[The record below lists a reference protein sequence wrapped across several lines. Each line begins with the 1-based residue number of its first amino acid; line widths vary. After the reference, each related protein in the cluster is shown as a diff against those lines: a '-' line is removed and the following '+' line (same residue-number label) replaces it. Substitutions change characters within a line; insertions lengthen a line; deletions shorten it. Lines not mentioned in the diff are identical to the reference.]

1 MKILI
6 VDDNLLNQKIVSF
19 HLKKM
24 NCEVICVTNW
34 REAMNIVKNDH
45 LDLIFMDIM
54 LPEKSGMQITHEI
67 REYEMY
73 AGIKERVPIVA
84 LTANTL
90 DNDKE
95 KCILSGMDDYIT
107 KPFSADDLYRAIN
120 NLVLKKL

>member
-54 LPEKSGMQITHEI
+54 LPEKSGMQITLEI

-107 KPFSADDLYRAIN
+107 KPFSADDLYMAIN
-120 NLVLKKL
+120 KLVLKNL

>member
-1 MKILI
+1 
-6 VDDNLLNQKIVSF
+6 
-19 HLKKM
+19 
-24 NCEVICVTNW
+24 
-34 REAMNIVKNDH
+34 
-45 LDLIFMDIM
+45 
-54 LPEKSGMQITHEI
+54 
-67 REYEMY
+67 MY